1 MRIILGIYIY
11 IYIHYTTLHYV
22 TLGYITLHFITL
34 HCITFHYI
42 TLHYITY
49 IHTDIQTYTYTYYM
63 YIIYIYNGVYPP
75 VSSNAANWE
84 IPELAMELSCWKN
97 HRTKW
102 WSFQQAL
109 FDDTGGYT

>member
-1 MRIILGIYIY
+1 MYTYIY
-11 IYIHYTTLHYV
+11 TYIYTLHY
-22 TLGYITLHFITL
+22 ITLRYVRL
-34 HCITFHYI
+34 HYITFHYI

-63 YIIYIYNGVYPP
+63 YILYIYIHNGVYPP